1 MTDRQYYVLIVFTV
15 AQEELGIPWTILK
28 GLTKINKNFSTI
40 KDVLTLAQT
49 EPQGFPVVTQHKSI
63 FSSPFVHAAELPRCH
78 QRIVIKGCPALQR
91 SRLINSPTVSLLGSL
106 MRSISVSLL
115 RGPVLSPTLITE
127 MSGVRIITCAG
138 RGGKASYH
146 ANGCLFT

>member
-1 MTDRQYYVLIVFTV
+1 MLIVFTV

-28 GLTKINKNFSTI
+28 GLKKMNKNFSAI
-40 KDVLTLAQT
+40 KGVLTLVQT
-49 EPQGFPVVTQHKSI
+49 ELQGFPVVTQHKSI
-63 FSSPFVHAAELPRCH
+63 FSSPLLCAAQLPRCNQH
-78 QRIVIKGCPALQR
+78 IVIKGCPALQR
-91 SRLINSPTVSLLGSL
+91 SRLINSHTVSLLGSL

-127 MSGVRIITCAG
+127 LSGVCIITCAK